1 MVGRLPL
8 TEQRVK
14 ADTRKYH
21 SNNYLC
27 DFMSHPR
34 RVQMMDRNGTLL
46 CIHTS
51 TQHGCRAENNTNIST
66 VH

>member
-1 MVGRLPL
+1 PNRLIQLLRCIGGRLPL

-27 DFMSHPR
+27 DFMSHPK
-34 RVQMMDRNGTLL
+34 DIPTKN
-46 CIHTS
+46 HTVIFHMPWLS
-51 TQHGCRAENNTNIST
+51 IRWD
-66 VH
+66 